1 MFHARVSFKSHGKS
15 AQMRPGQDVVSLAAT
30 HNSLGCTSNV
40 NIQVYSST
48 APLTSQDVE
57 NCCRLSVQKF
67 RCDILC
73 QAATATAPPGLLT
86 LTKSLCTV
94 EITLC
99 F

>member
-1 MFHARVSFKSHGKS
+1 MFHGRVSFKSYGKP
-15 AQMRPGQDVVSLAAT
+15 AQMRPGQNVVSLAAT
-30 HNSLGCTSNV
+30 HNSLSCTSNV

-57 NCCRLSVQKF
+57 NCCRLSVSKA

-73 QAATATAPPGLLT
+73 QVATAPAPPGLLT
-86 LTKSLCTV
+86 LTKSFCIV
-94 EITLC
+94 ETTLC